1 MRRRSFLR
9 SGMLSGMA
17 LGLGNAGL
25 TQPACK
31 SKGFEAADIS
41 TLQARMKAGK
51 LSSVKLVKECLDRIG
66 AIDRSGPKINAVIE
80 LNPDAVD
87 IAASLDA
94 ERKAGRVR
102 GPLHGIPVLIKDNID
117 TADRMQTTAGSLA
130 LAGNIAST
138 DAFIV
143 QRLRAAG
150 AVILGKT
157 NLSEW
162 ANFRSS
168 RSTSG
173 WSSRGGQT
181 KNPHVLA
188 RNPSGSSSGSGAA
201 VAAGLCP
208 VAVGTETDGSI
219 ISPSSHCGI
228 VGIKPTVGLLS
239 RSGIIPI
246 SHTQDTAGPMARS
259 VRDAAVLLGA
269 MTGIDTQDPASR
281 GSEGR
286 AVTDYTTFLKTDAL
300 KGRRIGYEKRHL
312 SGSHL
317 VVPHYE
323 KAIADLRALGAELV
337 EVELLKAMATHGT
350 GELNVLSY
358 EFKAGVDAYLA
369 KANAKVKSLAEVIRY
384 NTTHADTAMPW
395 FRQELLES
403 CQAKGGLDSAEYRE
417 ALQKSTGAAATIESL
432 MRTQRL
438 DAIVGVSS
446 GPAGFTDHLNGGYGT
461 GFSFSQ
467 PAAMAGFPHVTVPM
481 GFVSDLP
488 VGLSFIGLAWQEG
501 PLLGMAHAYEQVTNH
516 IRMPRF
522 LKD

>member
-17 LGLGNAGL
+17 LGFGSSTTA
-25 TQPACK
+25 QPDWR
-31 SKGFEAADIS
+31 SKGFDASDIT
-41 TLQARMKAGK
+41 TLQGRMKAGN

-66 AIDRSGPKINAVIE
+66 AIDRSGPKINSVIE

-94 ERKAGRVR
+94 ERKAGRVS
-102 GPLHGIPVLIKDNID
+102 GPLHGIPVLVKDNIN
-117 TADRMQTTAGSLA
+117 TGDRMQTTAGSLA
-130 LAGNIAST
+130 LAGNIASS

-143 QRLRAAG
+143 ERLRAAG

-162 ANFRSS
+162 ANFRSN

-181 KNPHVLA
+181 KNPHILP

-228 VGIKPTVGLLS
+228 VGLKPTVGLLS

-246 SHTQDTAGPMARS
+246 SQTQDTAGPMSRT
-259 VRDAAVLLGA
+259 VRDAAILLTALAGVDPLDQATQASQGKGA
-269 MTGIDTQDPASR
+269 A
-281 GSEGR
+281 
-286 AVTDYTTFLKTDAL
+286 DYTSFLTPDAL
-300 KGRRIGYEKRHL
+300 RGRRIGYEKRHL
-312 SGSHL
+312 TGSHM
-317 VVPHYE
+317 VVPLYE
-323 KAIADLRALGAELV
+323 KAIADLRAQGAEMV
-337 EVELLKAMATHGT
+337 EVDFLKLMATHSA
-350 GELNVLSY
+350 GEITVLTY
-358 EFKAGVDAYLA
+358 EFKDGVDRYLSSA
-369 KANAKVKSLAEVIRY
+369 RAKVKSLAEVIRY
-384 NTTHADTAMPW
+384 NSAHAAEVMPW
-395 FRQELLES
+395 FRQELLEN
-403 CQAKGGLDSAEYRE
+403 CQAKGGLDSKEYKE
-417 ALQKSTGAAATIESL
+417 ALQRSTGAGATIVDFL
-432 MRTQRL
+432 KAQRL

-481 GFVSDLP
+481 GFVYDLP
-488 VGLSFIGLAWQEG
+488 VGLSFMGAAWQEG
-501 PLLGMAHAYEQVTNH
+501 LLLGMAHAYEQATRH
-516 IRMPRF
+516 IRPPRF
-522 LKD
+522 LPS

>member
-1 MRRRSFLR
+1 
-9 SGMLSGMA
+9 MLSGMA
-17 LGLGNAGL
+17 VGLGSPAL
-25 TQPACK
+25 AQPDA
-31 SKGFEAADIS
+31 SSMGFEDAGIPA
-41 TLQARMKAGK
+41 LQARMKAGK
-51 LSSVKLVKECLDRIG
+51 LSSVKLVKACLDRIG
-66 AIDRSGPKINAVIE
+66 AVDRGGPKLNAVIE

-87 IAASLDA
+87 IAAALDA

-102 GPLHGIPVLIKDNID
+102 GPLHGIPVLVKDNID

-130 LAGNIAST
+130 LGGNIAAA
-138 DAFIV
+138 DAFVV

-201 VAAGLCP
+201 VAAALCP

-228 VGIKPTVGLLS
+228 VGLKPTVGLLS

-246 SHTQDTAGPMARS
+246 SKTQDTAGPMARS
-259 VRDAAVLLGA
+259 VRDAAILLSA
-269 MTGIDTQDPASR
+269 MTGVDPQDAATR
-281 GSEGR
+281 DAEGR
-286 AVTDYTTFLKTDAL
+286 MATDYTAFLHADAL

-312 SGSHL
+312 SGSHH
-317 VVPHYE
+317 VVTVYE
-323 KAIADLRALGAELV
+323 KALADLRARGAELV
-337 EVELLKAMATHGT
+337 EVELIKAVASHGT
-350 GELNVLSY
+350 GELTVLTY
-358 EFKAGVDAYLA
+358 EFKDGVDRYLS
-369 KANAKVKSLAEVIRY
+369 KASARVKSLADVIRY
-384 NTTHADTAMPW
+384 NNAHAGEVMHW
-395 FRQELLES
+395 FRQELLEAS
-403 CQAKGGLDSAEYRE
+403 QAKGGLDSAEYLE
-417 ALQKSTGAAATIESL
+417 ALQKSTGAAAAIGSL

-438 DAIVGVSS
+438 DAVVGVSS
-446 GPAGFTDHLNGGYGT
+446 GPAPFTDHLNGGYGT

-488 VGLSFIGLAWQEG
+488 VGLSFVGLAWQEG
-501 PLLGMAHAYEQVTNH
+501 PLLGMAYAYEQATNH
-516 IRMPRF
+516 IRAPRF
-522 LKD
+522 LRD